1 MTTYLNPYTGQTVN
15 QSPIGYES
23 LTLSSDTTLQWPING
38 NTTSVVAGII
48 EVTATSSSLKLIL
61 PPATQVSTGQSIL
74 VRNVGSNTFIVADNS
89 GNTIASIASGIADYI
104 YLTDNT
110 TINGTWAVVVFGAGV
125 SQANAATLAGY
136 GLMAIGSTLNQSHP
150 VINVSSTYSLQ
161 ASDRSSFYVW
171 SGGAGALTLPSAAIV
186 GNNWF
191 VIIRNSGTG
200 ILTLTPT
207 GADTIDS
214 NVNQQLQ
221 LTESLVI
228 CSNGTNGFSTF
239 AYGRSNLFVYTQ
251 LVVTL
256 TGGTTTLTAS
266 QAANSIQ
273 SYNGTLTSNATVI
286 LPSTVNL
293 YSLQNNTTGSFT
305 LTFKTTATGA
315 TTVVLPQNQTVIAIC
330 DGINVY
336 NSQTASTSTATQL
349 TLGNGSSSAPS
360 LNFTGDTV
368 TGLYLVT
375 SGQLGFSLSGANA
388 MTLSST
394 GLAVPAGISGGTF

>member
-256 TGGTTTLTAS
+256 TGGTTTLTAA

>member
-1 MTTYLNPYTGQTVN
+1 
-15 QSPIGYES
+15 
-23 LTLSSDTTLQWPING
+23 
-38 NTTSVVAGII
+38 
-48 EVTATSSSLKLIL
+48 
-61 PPATQVSTGQSIL
+61 
-74 VRNVGSNTFIVADNS
+74 
-89 GNTIASIASGIADYI
+89 
-104 YLTDNT
+104 
-110 TINGTWAVVVFGAGV
+110 
-125 SQANAATLAGY
+125 
-136 GLMAIGSTLNQSHP
+136 
-150 VINVSSTYSLQ
+150 VI
-161 ASDRSSFYVW
+161 
-171 SGGAGALTLPSAAIV
+171 
-186 GNNWF
+186 
-191 VIIRNSGTG
+191 
-200 ILTLTPT
+200 
-207 GADTIDS
+207 
-214 NVNQQLQ
+214 
-221 LTESLVI
+221 
-228 CSNGTNGFSTF
+228 
-239 AYGRSNLFVYTQ
+239 
-251 LVVTL
+251 TL